1 MSVDTVQLR
10 LLRLLGFDRSGD
22 GHEGIYSGEV
32 RRLEQTAIL
41 NELADGEANGNQCF
55 QPGVAIFFD
64 FVAIFEPWDANLAN
78 ILRSLVPSRKMY
90 GTLTGNTDTRLGS
103 LLEDDVD
110 CYQRIRGS

>member
-1 MSVDTVQLR
+1 MSADPVRLR

-32 RRLEQTAIL
+32 RRLEQTAGL
-41 NELADGEANGNQCF
+41 NELTDGEANGNQCF

-64 FVAIFEPWDANLAN
+64 FVAVLESWDADLAN
-78 ILRSLVPSRKMY
+78 ISRSLVPSRRMY
-90 GTLTGNTDTRLGS
+90 GKLTRNTNTGLGS